1 MNATRPHPYRP
12 MTAPSSSSGDGGRW
26 APLYRQPGILVT
38 NEAFVIA
45 GRRFPIRDLSN
56 LRTARGP
63 QDRLTMRSVLV
74 AVGALAVVGL
84 ALGATGDFTHQG
96 PIVYLVLVAAAFV
109 PIALV
114 GIGRRLR
121 PRPWELWGDFRG
133 MTVLLFSSDEER
145 QYGQVTRA
153 ILRAQEAERMGGVEA
168 PVASIIP
175 W

>member
-1 MNATRPHPYRP
+1 VNATRPHFHQQ
-12 MTAPSSSSGDGGRW
+12 TVDAGRW
-26 APLYRQPGILVT
+26 PTLYRQPGILVT
-38 NEAFVIA
+38 GEAFTIA

-63 QDRLTMRSVLV
+63 HDRLTMRSVLI
-74 AVGALAVVGL
+74 AAGALAVVGL
-84 ALGATGDFTHQG
+84 ALGATGDFTDRS
-96 PIVYLVLVAAAFV
+96 PMVYLVLGAAAFV

-114 GIGRRLR
+114 ALGRRLR

-153 ILRAQEAERMGGVEA
+153 IMRAQEAERLGGVAE
-168 PVASIIP
+168 PVASTYY

>member
-1 MNATRPHPYRP
+1 MYATRPHQPVD
-12 MTAPSSSSGDGGRW
+12 ADRW
-26 APLYRQPGILVT
+26 PPLYRQPGILVT
-38 NEAFVIA
+38 GEAFVIA

-63 QDRLTMRSVLV
+63 QDRTTMRAVLV
-74 AVGALAVVGL
+74 AVAVLAVVGVT
-84 ALGATGDFTHQG
+84 LGATGDFARLD
-96 PIVYLVLVAAAFV
+96 PAVYLALGAAAFV

-133 MTVLLFSSDEER
+133 RTVMLFSSDDER

-153 ILRAQEAERMGGVEA
+153 IVRAQEAERMGALGE

>member
-1 MNATRPHPYRP
+1 MNATRPHTYRP
-12 MTAPSSSSGDGGRW
+12 MTAPSVDPGRG

-84 ALGATGDFTHQG
+84 ALGATGDFTNRG
-96 PIVYLVLVAAAFV
+96 PIVYLVLCAAAFV

-153 ILRAQEAERMGGVEA
+153 ILRAQEFERMGGVEA